1 MKLGFIGC
9 GNMAKAMLGG
19 ILKNEIC
26 AKEDVIATAKSEAS
40 RENARNT
47 YEIQVTA
54 DNIEAAKSA
63 DVLVLAVKP
72 IFYEEVIHEI
82 KDAVDEKKII
92 ISIAP
97 GKTLAWLEE
106 QFGKKVKL
114 VRCMPNT
121 PALVGEGMTGVC
133 CNEEVSDAEM
143 QDVLKILES
152 CGKAEM
158 LPERLIDVVVSV
170 SGSSPAYVFRHI
182 VSQHRQSLAVQRWC
196 WRQANIPVNLKT
208 WYAHRAA
215 QRLRQCVFW
224 KKRVCE
230 VL

>member
-47 YEIQVTA
+47 YGIQVTA

-97 GKTLAWLEE
+97 GKTGMAGRAVW
-106 QFGKKVKL
+106 QKSKAGKMYAEYTGPGRGRHDRRVL
-114 VRCMPNT
+114 QRRSVRRR
-121 PALVGEGMTGVC
+121 
-133 CNEEVSDAEM
+133 DAG
-143 QDVLKILES
+143 
-152 CGKAEM
+152 CAEN
-158 LPERLIDVVVSV
+158 P
-170 SGSSPAYVFRHI
+170 
-182 VSQHRQSLAVQRWC
+182 
-196 WRQANIPVNLKT
+196 
-208 WYAHRAA
+208 
-215 QRLRQCVFW
+215 
-224 KKRVCE
+224 
-230 VL
+230 

>member
-47 YEIQVTA
+47 YGIQVTA

-106 QFGKKVKL
+106 QFGKKVK
-114 VRCMPNT
+114 
-121 PALVGEGMTGVC
+121 TGKMYAKYTGTGRGRHDRRVLQRR
-133 CNEEVSDAEM
+133 SDRSRDAGCSEN
-143 QDVLKILES
+143 
-152 CGKAEM
+152 
-158 LPERLIDVVVSV
+158 P
-170 SGSSPAYVFRHI
+170 
-182 VSQHRQSLAVQRWC
+182 
-196 WRQANIPVNLKT
+196 
-208 WYAHRAA
+208 
-215 QRLRQCVFW
+215 
-224 KKRVCE
+224 
-230 VL
+230 

>member
-47 YEIQVTA
+47 YGIQVTA

-106 QFGKKVKL
+106 QLVKK
-114 VRCMPNT
+114 
-121 PALVGEGMTGVC
+121 
-133 CNEEVSDAEM
+133 
-143 QDVLKILES
+143 
-152 CGKAEM
+152 
-158 LPERLIDVVVSV
+158 
-170 SGSSPAYVFRHI
+170 
-182 VSQHRQSLAVQRWC
+182 
-196 WRQANIPVNLKT
+196 
-208 WYAHRAA
+208 
-215 QRLRQCVFW
+215 
-224 KKRVCE
+224 
-230 VL
+230 

>member
-47 YEIQVTA
+47 YGIQVTA
-54 DNIEAAKSA
+54 VNIEAAKSA

-92 ISIAP
+92 IYKSGSI
-97 GKTLAWLEE
+97 
-106 QFGKKVKL
+106 
-114 VRCMPNT
+114 
-121 PALVGEGMTGVC
+121 
-133 CNEEVSDAEM
+133 SDT
-143 QDVLKILES
+143 DL
-152 CGKAEM
+152 
-158 LPERLIDVVVSV
+158 V
-170 SGSSPAYVFRHI
+170 SGSRH
-182 VSQHRQSLAVQRWC
+182 Q
-196 WRQANIPVNLKT
+196 
-208 WYAHRAA
+208 YACSYRKCSYICETG
-215 QRLRQCVFW
+215 QNLRQHHIEENGMAEN
-224 KKRVCE
+224 KRR
-230 VL
+230 LLFL

>member
-26 AKEDVIATAKSEAS
+26 TKEDVIATAKSEAS

-47 YEIQVTA
+47 YGIQVTA

-97 GKTLAWLEE
+97 GKTLAWLKE
-106 QFGKKVKL
+106 QFGKKSKAGKMHAEYTGPGRGRHDRRVL
-114 VRCMPNT
+114 QRRSVRRR
-121 PALVGEGMTGVC
+121 
-133 CNEEVSDAEM
+133 DAG
-143 QDVLKILES
+143 
-152 CGKAEM
+152 CAEN
-158 LPERLIDVVVSV
+158 P
-170 SGSSPAYVFRHI
+170 
-182 VSQHRQSLAVQRWC
+182 
-196 WRQANIPVNLKT
+196 
-208 WYAHRAA
+208 
-215 QRLRQCVFW
+215 
-224 KKRVCE
+224 
-230 VL
+230 

>member
-26 AKEDVIATAKSEAS
+26 AKEDVIATAKSKAS

-47 YEIQVTA
+47 YGIQVTA

-97 GKTLAWLEE
+97 GKTLAWLED

-121 PALVGEGMTGVC
+121 PALVGEGMTRRVLQRRS
-133 CNEEVSDAEM
+133 VRRRDAG
-143 QDVLKILES
+143 
-152 CGKAEM
+152 CAEN
-158 LPERLIDVVVSV
+158 P
-170 SGSSPAYVFRHI
+170 
-182 VSQHRQSLAVQRWC
+182 
-196 WRQANIPVNLKT
+196 
-208 WYAHRAA
+208 
-215 QRLRQCVFW
+215 
-224 KKRVCE
+224 
-230 VL
+230 